1 MRDIELMTYY
11 ILTGKKTK
19 VGVINTPN
27 IQPYYPILT
36 DKDYNRGYFIRYFVR
51 RYDGATVEVSKDFYD
66 NRFSKLPTGLYKR
79 GALVWSL
86 SDSVEFRQSYIRL
99 ETKSE
104 DRNRSEIT
112 ELLPQFPDLDQLF
125 NNLSEFKLISPT
137 DTTTPMG
144 RSRISSDVIRD
155 TTPPTSTYGGRMMG

>member
-1 MRDIELMTYY
+1 MKSEELMAYY
-11 ILTGKKTK
+11 ILTGEKTK
-19 VGVINTPN
+19 VGVLNAPD

-51 RYDGATVEVSKDFYD
+51 RYDGPTIEVSKDFYG

-104 DRNRSEIT
+104 DRNRSEIK

-125 NNLSEFKLISPT
+125 NNLSEFKQLTSSETPT
-137 DTTTPMG
+137 
-144 RSRISSDVIRD
+144 SREEILGSDVIRD
-155 TTPPTSTYGGRMMG
+155 MTPPTSTYGGIMMG

>member
-1 MRDIELMTYY
+1 MTPRELMAYY

-19 VGVINTPN
+19 VGVLNTPE
-27 IQPYYPILT
+27 IQPYYPNLT
-36 DKDYNRGYFIRYFVR
+36 ESDYNRGYFVRYLVR
-51 RYDGATVEVSKDFYD
+51 RYDGPTIEVSKDFYD

-104 DRNRSEIT
+104 DRNRSEIK

-125 NNLSEFKLISPT
+125 NNLSEFKQLTSSETPT
-137 DTTTPMG
+137 
-144 RSRISSDVIRD
+144 SREEIRGSDVIRD
-155 TTPPTSTYGGRMMG
+155 TTPPTSTYGGIMMG

>member
-1 MRDIELMTYY
+1 MNSTELLKYY
-11 ILTGKKTK
+11 ELTGKSLK
-19 VGVINTPN
+19 VGVINAPD

-51 RYDGATVEVSKDFYD
+51 RYDGPTIEVSKDFYG

-79 GALVWSL
+79 GTLVWSL

-104 DRNRSEIT
+104 DRNRSEIK

-125 NNLSEFKLISPT
+125 NNLSEFKQLTSIETPT
-137 DTTTPMG
+137 
-144 RSRISSDVIRD
+144 SREEIRGSDVIRD
-155 TTPPTSTYGGRMMG
+155 TTPPTSTYGGIMMG